1 MSQFIHLYS
10 ELSEI
15 AKEKGRRGEGYGIPQ
30 TLDYGKKMKEIIMN
44 KKEMEGRK
52 GRRLEG
58 RSEEKMKKDDDG
70 FHFI

>member
-15 AKEKGRRGEGYGIPQ
+15 AKERGGRGEGYGIPP
-30 TLDYGKKMKEIIMN
+30 TLDYEKKMEEIIMN
-44 KKEMEGRK
+44 KKEKERRK

-58 RSEEKMKKDDDG
+58 RMEEDRKEGLKKK
-70 FHFI
+70 